1 MNLLIEWKNTGY
13 QEIMTFGILG
23 EGENALDKPNDDRIF
38 YWLDQ
43 KEANA
48 IGADY
53 DGGDWFV
60 VRCACDECQQEAIEK
75 EEVIL

>member
-75 EEVIL
+75 EEEL